1 MTPETVP
8 EVTAPEVMPDLEI
21 LDLTNLGD
29 LLDDSGAADVKGKHH
44 KDSKEPKAA
53 VSSPATGIPTADE
66 WQDLFGRVV
75 LRSLTEGYLNLV
87 LFRQVDESE
96 LTDRERDL
104 VRLSR
109 EDLMD
114 MARPLASYAYKN
126 KHARKHGREI
136 IAAADSLETMVDLF
150 IWMRRVNRIA
160 RKYRKEQP
168 GRPATIKGKVV
179 QDEPVPEQDFR
190 TDANGVGIVNRGTG

>member
-1 MTPETVP
+1 METDLPEP
-8 EVTAPEVMPDLEI
+8 EITAAQMLPDLEI
-21 LDLTNLGD
+21 LDLTGPGENSD
-29 LLDDSGAADVKGKHH
+29 AAGTKPTGKHH
-44 KDSKEPKAA
+44 KE
-53 VSSPATGIPTADE
+53 SSGAKPPAQSPPTGIPTADE
-66 WQDLFGRVV
+66 WQDFFGRIV
-75 LRSLTEGYLNLV
+75 LRGLTEGYLNLV

-104 VRLSR
+104 VRLTR
-109 EDLMD
+109 EDLAE

-168 GRPATIKGKVV
+168 GKVIKGKVV
-179 QDEPVPEQDFR
+179 AEHGPVPEQDVG
-190 TDANGVGIVNRGTG
+190 ANGGPIVFNRGTG